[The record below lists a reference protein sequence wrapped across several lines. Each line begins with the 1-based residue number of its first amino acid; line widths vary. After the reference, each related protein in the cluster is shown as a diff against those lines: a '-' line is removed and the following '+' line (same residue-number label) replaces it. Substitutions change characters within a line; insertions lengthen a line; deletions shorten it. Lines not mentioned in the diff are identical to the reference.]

1 MAIDWFVSIKTRPD
15 FATLADSKISG
26 FARPHGSKLFA
37 DSKISTLE
45 SGLKSCGFACE
56 FAGYVWTEGE
66 SGKKKLRI
74 QKYPD
79 TCGRGLK
86 AHANGRNKCQQLPT
100 FMGVVGQQCCVRL
113 HGPKKFD
120 RFQTIRNKCQQV
132 LTLLWFHANGR
143 NKSQYCWA
151 QQCWVLLANNVGSVC
166 MGLYKESKSRYCPT
180 SFPGSFL
187 SRKKDPG
194 WVRSRATQILGD
206 NKYGNK

>member
-1 MAIDWFVSIKTRPD
+1 MAIDLFVSIKTRPD

-26 FARPHGSKLFA
+26 FARPHGSKLLA

-100 FMGVVGQQCCVRL
+100 LLGVVGQQCCVRL
-113 HGPKKFD
+113 HGPLQRIKIAILSNLVPRLFPLPKE
-120 RFQTIRNKCQQV
+120 RPW
-132 LTLLWFHANGR
+132 L
-143 NKSQYCWA
+143 
-151 QQCWVLLANNVGSVC
+151 
-166 MGLYKESKSRYCPT
+166 GLVTCHPDSR
-180 SFPGSFL
+180 
-187 SRKKDPG
+187 
-194 WVRSRATQILGD
+194 
-206 NKYGNK
+206 